1 MNALHLS
8 SEQSSL
14 LSQIELCINAAKQLQ
29 LDRPVEL
36 STDLTGQTQLWID
49 DCNQQFDFKSFS
61 ELSDTD
67 LLTTAIHIAV
77 APSDMTVLEAQQNVA
92 QYPNLVLLNVNTGC
106 GLLDIWQFESNSRA
120 LYYTHKGEPDFHHAM
135 LLTALAFEFPL
146 EDALTLARAN
156 VSRETWPT
164 EKNDFPTPI
173 LPGTRLA
180 QSLGWQSNIT
190 YPETFLTTDESKLG
204 LYPVVDSVEWVEK
217 LLAMGVT
224 TLQLRIKDPDE
235 PNLES
240 KIERSIQ
247 LGHRYGAQL
256 YINDYWQLSIKHG
269 AYGVHLGQ
277 EDLEVADMQA
287 ISTAGLRLGLSTH
300 GYYEILRISQ
310 LNPSY
315 IALGHI
321 FPTTTKEM
329 PSKPQGL
336 SRLTCYRQLIRT
348 YPTVAIGGIDL
359 SRAEEVWKTGVSS
372 LAVVRA
378 VTKSSNAQQAIQQF
392 KQIMR
397 QTPQLAFR
405 GGSNDAAD

>member
-67 LLTTAIHIAV
+67 LLTTTIHIAV
-77 APSDMTVLEAQQNVA
+77 APSDMTVLEAQENVA
-92 QYPNLVLLNVNTGC
+92 QYSNLVLLNVQADSGF
-106 GLLDIWQFESNSRA
+106 LDIWQFDSNSRA
-120 LYYTHKGEPDFHHAM
+120 LFYNHVGELDSHHAM

-164 EKNDFPTPI
+164 EKSDFPTPI

-180 QSLGWQSNIT
+180 QSLGWQSDIT
-190 YPETFLTTDESKLG
+190 YPEKFSTTDESKLG
-204 LYPVVDSVEWVEK
+204 LYPVVDSVEWIEK
-217 LLAMGVT
+217 LLIMGIT
-224 TLQLRIKDPDE
+224 TLQLRIKDPE
-235 PNLES
+235 NPNLERE
-240 KIERSIQ
+240 IERSIQ
-247 LGHRYGAQL
+247 LGHRHKAQL
-256 YINDYWQLSIKHG
+256 YINDYWQLAIKYG

-277 EDLEVADMQA
+277 EDLEIADMQA
-287 ISTAGLRLGLSTH
+287 ISSAGLRLGLSTH

-336 SRLTCYRQLIRT
+336 SRLTCYRQLTRDF
-348 YPTVAIGGIDL
+348 PTVAIGGINL
-359 SRAEEVWKTGVSS
+359 SRAEVVWKTGVSS

-378 VTKSSNAQQAIQQF
+378 VTEAENPHKAIQQF
-392 KQIMR
+392 KQIMN